1 MEEQTLKLQDVHLG
15 EGGYGIVSSPT
26 DLSTSP
32 QPTDIKFYSSDISS
46 TEQSNTTSQTGGE
59 GDGTIVTVRQRV
71 SGKAGQ
77 FLEKRGFG
85 WLMDTEV
92 EEEEERPLLWV
103 LSSNQ
108 LITRYKLLSCREE
121 LDIDLKDIYYKIRC
135 VILPIP
141 SLGLER
147 NIIRDNPD
155 FWGPLFVVLSY
166 ALLSV
171 YGQFTVS

>member
-32 QPTDIKFYSSDISS
+32 QPTDIKFYSSDVSS
-46 TEQSNTTSQTGGE
+46 TEQSNTTSQTGGG

-92 EEEEERPLLWV
+92 EEEEERPLL
-103 LSSNQ
+103 
-108 LITRYKLLSCREE
+108 
-121 LDIDLKDIYYKIRC
+121 
-135 VILPIP
+135 
-141 SLGLER
+141 
-147 NIIRDNPD
+147 
-155 FWGPLFVVLSY
+155 
-166 ALLSV
+166 
-171 YGQFTVS
+171 